1 MQRECEAFARA
12 DWRGA
17 GSYAVS
23 PNTTNA
29 TATLVG
35 VVINPTI
42 FEIIKNILD
51 MRAFPAARFRR
62 SKMTG
67 SSTPYHKPRHK
78 RSLLLR
84 ANPPATSAYLIL
96 CSRGR
101 EDNVSAMERAPST
114 RPFARRP
121 AKTN

>member
-1 MQRECEAFARA
+1 MRRAARQNRVLDSA
-12 DWRGA
+12 
-17 GSYAVS
+17 S

-62 SKMTG
+62 FKMTG

-84 ANPPATSAYLIL
+84 ANPPATSA
-96 CSRGR
+96 
-101 EDNVSAMERAPST
+101 T
-114 RPFARRP
+114 
-121 AKTN
+121 

>member
-1 MQRECEAFARA
+1 MKKRELLRAGRKAQAKRNTAPVVVMRREARQNRVLDSA
-12 DWRGA
+12 
-17 GSYAVS
+17 S

-78 RSLLLR
+78 IVV
-84 ANPPATSAYLIL
+84 AAGEPAGNKRDLMVH
-96 CSRGR
+96 G
-101 EDNVSAMERAPST
+101 ENGQ
-114 RPFARRP
+114 
-121 AKTN
+121 